1 MTYVPKVDVAV
12 TWFEDYS
19 GDLNPG
25 TVVLFP
31 WTDTPVKLSDPDNLP
46 LSPGRGIAWSP
57 NGEFLAVTRDNT
69 DTSYHTVFLF
79 QHRVED
85 VGSLEVMTIFFG
97 AFFSYNGYGSIRWQ
111 ISGDG
116 GITFVTIAEGSFT
129 VGTVVFTNDVVSG
142 SGLWITSIQP
152 GDNKLQIRMQVKSTS
167 GGVVSTFIE
176 DDSAIFLTYRKKV
189 LF

>member
-12 TWFEDYS
+12 TRFKDYS
-19 GDLNPG
+19 GDLNPR
-25 TVVLFP
+25 TTVLFP
-31 WTDTPVKLSDPDNLP
+31 WADTPGKLSDPENLP

-57 NGEFLAVTRDNT
+57 NGEFLTVARDNT
-69 DTSYHTVFLF
+69 DTDYHTVFLF

-85 VGSLEVMTIFFG
+85 VGSLDVLSILFG
-97 AFFSYNGYGSIRWQ
+97 AFFSYIGNGSIRWQ

-116 GITFVTIAEGSFT
+116 GTTFVTIAEGSFN
-129 VGTVVFTNDVVSG
+129 VGVFTNDIVFG

-152 GDNKLQIRMQVKSTS
+152 GNNKLQIRMQVKSTL

>member
-12 TWFEDYS
+12 TLFKDYS
-19 GDLNPG
+19 GDLNPR

-31 WTDTPVKLSDPDNLP
+31 WTDTPVKLADPASLP

-57 NGEFLAVTRDNT
+57 NGEFLTVARNST
-69 DTSYHTVFLF
+69 DYQTLFLF
-79 QHRVED
+79 QVRVED
-85 VGSLEVMTIFFG
+85 VGFLEVMSTLFG
-97 AFFSYNGYGSIRWQ
+97 AFFRYNGNGSIRWQ

-116 GITFVTIAEGSFT
+116 GITFVTIAEGSFN
-129 VGTVVFTNDVVSG
+129 VGVLTNDLVFG

-152 GDNKLQIRMQVKSTS
+152 GDNKFQIRMQVKSTS

-176 DDSAIFLTYRKKV
+176 DDTIIFLTYRKMV
-189 LF
+189 IF